1 MCVFQSFCHN
11 RAICCSLTNR
21 FERERKHNDSFFKT
35 FEKKLKENSE
45 RKKKKTNWRNCSS
58 TDRTEKKKK
67 TSDNQRHIK
76 INLIIHVEMK
86 THIYTYTIKHLFTLD
101 PLNRVDELFPNC
113 FIDVLFTKLLCCWM
127 ELNEAY
133 RERVSAHLA
142 PLKMR
147 SIWSRVHKHLGPP
160 LLITITSI
168 IAILASLFL
177 FYFISFCFL
186 SLSLFLSRPLHFI
199 VIIII

>member
-1 MCVFQSFCHN
+1 MFEHGSN
-11 RAICCSLTNR
+11 R
-21 FERERKHNDSFFKT
+21 EE
-35 FEKKLKENSE
+35 E
-45 RKKKKTNWRNCSS
+45 
-58 TDRTEKKKK
+58 KKK

-86 THIYTYTIKHLFTLD
+86 THIYTIKHLFTLD
-101 PLNRVDELFPNC
+101 PLNRVDEPFPNC

-133 RERVSAHLA
+133 RERASGRVSAHLA
-142 PLKMR
+142 AEDAL
-147 SIWSRVHKHLGPP
+147 IWSRVHKHLGPP

-168 IAILASLFL
+168 IAILTSLYL
-177 FYFISFCFL
+177 FYFISFCLLSPSL
-186 SLSLFLSRPLHFI
+186 SLSISLFPSLSRPLHFI